1 MSTHLSNIEGTPMEG
16 KLPEVRLANTPFK
29 VVAPYEMAGDQPQAV
44 EALSRG
50 VDQGLRYQTLL
61 GVTGSGKTFTMA
73 KTIEAVQKP
82 TLVMAPNKTLAAQ
95 LAAELK
101 EFFPD
106 NAVVYFV
113 SYYDYYQPEAYVPA
127 SDTFIEKD
135 ASINEEVEKLR
146 HAATSALL
154 SRRDVIVVASVSCI
168 YGIGSPMDYAGMAV
182 FLDRQVPADR
192 DDVIHDLIDIQYD
205 RNDYELVRGTFR
217 VRGDALDVFPPYAD
231 NPIRVEF
238 WGDEIEAI
246 TEIDNVSGE
255 VIGTYEALPIW
266 PASHYVTARP
276 KMENALRTIQDEL
289 RERLQLFR
297 QEGKLLEAERL
308 EMRTNYDLEMLETM
322 GFCSGIENY
331 SRHLDGREPGEPPYT
346 LIDYFPKDFLCI
358 IDESHVTVPQIRGM
372 HEGDRSRK
380 ITLAEHGFR
389 LPSCLD
395 NRPLRFDEFES
406 RVPQFI
412 YVSAT
417 PGDYEI
423 NVEQARVE
431 QIIRPT
437 GLLDPEIIVRPTVSQ
452 IDDVIDE
459 VQLRAEKG
467 ERTLITTLTKKMAED
482 LTDHLLDQG
491 VKANYMHSDIGTLER
506 VEILRELRLGKFD
519 VLVGINLLREGL
531 DLPEV
536 SLVAILD
543 ADKEGFLRNHRSL
556 IQTIGR
562 AARNVS
568 GQVIMYADK
577 LTDSMNTAIEETRR
591 RRAIQMAFNEEH
603 GIEPQTIRKAI
614 NDVLGF
620 VTEDVEGLTAED
632 VNREL
637 AALSREEVL
646 RIISSMEDEMALA
659 SRNMDFEQ
667 AAHLRDQV
675 VKLRASVEGEA
686 EEDVLASMKKQARK
700 GSAYGN
706 RKHAAYGSSR
716 RS

>member
-1 MSTHLSNIEGTPMEG
+1 MSTHLSNIEGMEMAG

-29 VVAPYEMAGDQPQAV
+29 VVSPFEPSGDQPEAIAALAKGV
-44 EALSRG
+44 EE
-50 VDQGLRYQTLL
+50 GLRYQTLL

-113 SYYDYYQPEAYVPA
+113 SYYDYYQPEAYVPS

-182 FLDRQVPADR
+182 FVDKQKEMDR
-192 DDVIHDLIDIQYD
+192 DEVIHELIDIQYD
-205 RNDYELVRGTFR
+205 RNDYEQKRGTFR
-217 VRGDALDVFPPYAD
+217 VRGDALDVFPPYT
-231 NPIRVEF
+231 V
-238 WGDEIEAI
+238 
-246 TEIDNVSGE
+246 
-255 VIGTYEALPIW
+255 
-266 PASHYVTARP
+266 
-276 KMENALRTIQDEL
+276 
-289 RERLQLFR
+289 
-297 QEGKLLEAERL
+297 
-308 EMRTNYDLEMLETM
+308 
-322 GFCSGIENY
+322 
-331 SRHLDGREPGEPPYT
+331 
-346 LIDYFPKDFLCI
+346 IDYFPKDFLCI

-395 NRPLRFDEFES
+395 NRPLRFDEFEE
-406 RVPQFI
+406 RIPQFI

-417 PGDYEI
+417 PGDYEER
-423 NVEQARVE
+423 VSQAKVD
-431 QIIRPT
+431 QVIRPT
-437 GLLDPEIIVRPTVSQ
+437 GLLDPEIVVRTSASQ
-452 IDDVIDE
+452 IDDIIDE
-459 VQLRAEKG
+459 AKERAARN
-467 ERTLITTLTKKMAED
+467 ERVLITTLTKKMAED

-491 VKANYMHSDIGTLER
+491 VKARYMHSDIATLER
-506 VEILRELRLGKFD
+506 TEILRDLRRGEFD

-568 GQVIMYADK
+568 GQVIMYADRI
-577 LTDSMNTAIEETRR
+577 TDSMRRAIDETRR
-591 RRAIQMAFNEEH
+591 RRDIQMAYNEEH
-603 GIEPQTIRKAI
+603 GIKPQTIRKAI
-614 NDVLGF
+614 NDIMGF
-620 VTEDVEGLTAED
+620 ITEDVEGTTAEQ
-632 VNREL
+632 VNKEL
-637 AALSREEVL
+637 AELSREEVL
-646 RIISSMEDEMALA
+646 RLISSMEDDMAAA
-659 SRNMDFEQ
+659 SRDMDFEE
-667 AAHLRDQV
+667 AARLRDQV
-675 VKLRASVEGEA
+675 VKLKSTVEDKS
-686 EEDVLASMKKQARK
+686 EEDVLKDLKRGARK

-716 RS
+716 AN

>member
-1 MSTHLSNIEGTPMEG
+1 MSHLSNLEGVAMEG
-16 KLPEVRLANTPFK
+16 KLPEVRLASTPLK
-29 VVAPYEMAGDQPQAV
+29 VTSPFELSGDQPEAV
-44 EALSRG
+44 RKLAAGIEE
-50 VDQGLRYQTLL
+50 GLRYQTLL

-82 TLVMAPNKTLAAQ
+82 TLVLAPNKTLAAQ

-101 EFFPD
+101 EFFPN

-182 FLDRQVPADR
+182 FVDKEVPADR
-192 DDVIHDLIDIQYD
+192 NDVIHDLIDIQYD
-205 RNDYELVRGTFR
+205 RNDYELKRGTFR

-231 NPIRVEF
+231 NPLRIEF
-238 WGDEIEAI
+238 WGDEIE
-246 TEIDNVSGE
+246 EIAEVDHVTGE
-255 VIGTYEALPIW
+255 VLQTYEALPIW

-276 KMENALRTIQDEL
+276 KMDRAIRTIQDEL
-289 RERLQLFR
+289 RERLAQFN
-297 QEGKLLEAERL
+297 EDGKLLEAQRL
-308 EMRTNYDLEMLETM
+308 EMRVNYDLEMLETM

-346 LIDYFPKDFLCI
+346 LIDYFPRDFLCI

-395 NRPLRFDEFES
+395 NRPLRFDEFEQ
-406 RVPQFI
+406 RVPQFV

-417 PGDYEI
+417 PGDYEEK
-423 NVEQARVE
+423 VSQAQVE

-437 GLLDPEIIVRPTVSQ
+437 GLLDPEIIVRTSASQ
-452 IDDVIDE
+452 IDDIIDE
-459 VQLRAEKG
+459 AKERAARD
-467 ERTLITTLTKKMAED
+467 ERVLITTLTKKMAED

-491 VKANYMHSDIGTLER
+491 VRARYMHSDIATLER
-506 VEILRELRLGKFD
+506 VEILSALRRGEFD

-568 GQVIMYADK
+568 GQVIMYADRI
-577 LTDSMNTAIEETRR
+577 TDSMDRAITETRR
-591 RRAIQMAFNEEH
+591 RREIQMAYNEEH

-614 NDVLGF
+614 NDIMGYVADEAGS
-620 VTEDVEGLTAED
+620 VTAEQ
-632 VNREL
+632 VNKEL
-637 AALSREEVL
+637 AELSREEVL
-646 RIISSMEDEMALA
+646 RIISSMEDDMAAA
-659 SRNMDFEQ
+659 SRDMDFEE
-667 AAHLRDQV
+667 AARLRDQV
-675 VKLRASVEGEA
+675 VKLRASVEGQSED
-686 EEDVLASMKKQARK
+686 DVLKDLRKTARK

>member
-1 MSTHLSNIEGTPMEG
+1 MEG
-16 KLPEVRLANTPFK
+16 KLPEVRLSNTPFR
-29 VVAPYEMAGDQPQAV
+29 VVSPYEPAGDQPQAI
-44 EALSRG
+44 EKLAEGIR
-50 VDQGLRYQTLL
+50 DGLRYQTLL

-113 SYYDYYQPEAYVPA
+113 SYYDYYQPEAYVP
-127 SDTFIEKD
+127 STDTFIEKD

-146 HAATSALL
+146 HAATSSLL
-154 SRRDVIVVASVSCI
+154 SRRDIIVVASVSCI

-182 FLDRQVPADR
+182 FVDKQKPAER
-192 DDVIHDLIDIQYD
+192 DDVIHELIDIQYD
-205 RNDYELVRGTFR
+205 RNDYELKRGTFR

-231 NPIRVEF
+231 NPIRMEF
-238 WGDEIEAI
+238 WGDEIESI
-246 TEIDNVSGE
+246 QEIDHVTGE
-255 VIGTYEALPIW
+255 VINEYEALPIW

-276 KMENALRTIQDEL
+276 KMDRAIRTIQEEL
-289 RERLQLFR
+289 AERLR
-297 QEGKLLEAERL
+297 QFKEAGKLLEAQRL
-308 EMRTNYDLEMLETM
+308 EMRVNYDLEMLETM

-331 SRHLDGREPGEPPYT
+331 SRHLDGREPGEPAYT
-346 LIDYFPKDFLCI
+346 LLDYFPKDFLCI

-380 ITLAEHGFR
+380 VTLAEHGFR

-395 NRPLRFDEFES
+395 NRPLRFDEFEQ
-406 RVPQFI
+406 RIPQFI

-417 PGDYEI
+417 PGDYELK
-423 NVEQARVE
+423 VSQKQVE

-437 GLLDPEIIVRPTVSQ
+437 GLLDPEIIVRPSASQ
-452 IDDVIDE
+452 IDDIIDE
-459 VQLRAEKG
+459 AQERAERD
-467 ERTLITTLTKKMAED
+467 ERVLITTLTKKMAED

-491 VKANYMHSDIGTLER
+491 VKARYMHSDIATLER
-506 VEILRELRLGKFD
+506 VEILRDLRRGEFD

-577 LTDSMNTAIEETRR
+577 HTDSMDLAISETVRR
-591 RRAIQMAFNEEH
+591 RSIQMAYNEEH
-603 GIEPQTIRKAI
+603 GITPQTVRKAI
-614 NDVLGF
+614 SDVMGF
-620 VTEDVEGLTAED
+620 MTDGDGDAVGAAED
-632 VNREL
+632 VNRTL
-637 AALSREEVL
+637 AEFSRGEVM
-646 RIISSMEDEMALA
+646 RIIASMEEEMAAA
-659 SRNMDFEQ
+659 SESMDFEE
-667 AAHLRDQV
+667 AARLRDQV
-675 VKLRASVEGEA
+675 VKLRAQIEGTSEK
-686 EEDVLASMKKQARK
+686 DVLADLKKTARK

-706 RKHAAYGSSR
+706 RKNAAYGSAR